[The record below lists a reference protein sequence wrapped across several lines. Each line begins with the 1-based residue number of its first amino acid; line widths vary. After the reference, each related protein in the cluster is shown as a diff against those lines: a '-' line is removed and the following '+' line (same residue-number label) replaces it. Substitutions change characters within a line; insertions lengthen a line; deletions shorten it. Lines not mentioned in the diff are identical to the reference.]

1 MVNREW
7 WLNMKEGNHGDYIRS
22 WTSFDNP
29 PNFGDFEE
37 IEIVRVLKEVGEEAN
52 DEEVAD
58 DEAEPGDD

>member
-1 MVNREW
+1 
-7 WLNMKEGNHGDYIRS
+7 MKEGNHGEYIQS

-37 IEIVRVLKEVGEEAN
+37 IDIVPVLKEVGEDAN